1 MLAGT
6 APQQGGPVL
15 DTAREDMD
23 RAACERLD
31 RECPLAHCRERFS
44 LPEGLLYFDGN
55 SLGALPKSAAT
66 DIDRAVREEWGRG
79 LVESWLDADW
89 FFLAREAGDA
99 IGPLIG
105 ASEGEVVCADSTSV
119 NLFKLAAS
127 LLRHSEGRRTVV
139 TERGNFP
146 TDIYIL
152 EGLVDLYDERFDL
165 VLAEPETIV
174 GSIDGDTALVLLTHV
189 NFRTGAMH
197 DMAAITA
204 HARAQGVPV
213 IWDLSHSAGAVP
225 LALNRWG
232 VEYAVGCTY
241 KFLNGGP
248 GAPAYIYMAQDVI
261 AAYEPVVTGWFSH
274 ANQFG
279 FEDRYRST
287 AGIDKCLVGTPPILS
302 LRAVMHGTACF
313 DGVEMEDVVQ
323 KSRRLSE
330 LLIELVDERLVDAGF
345 VLASPRE
352 PARRGS
358 QVSFRHAEAYAV
370 SKALRAEGVV
380 ADFRNPDILRFGIT
394 PLYMRYV
401 DVWDAVDAI
410 ARIMAN
416 ESWMAHKT
424 DTLDPVT

>member
-1 MLAGT
+1 
-6 APQQGGPVL
+6 
-15 DTAREDMD
+15 MD

-31 RECPLAHCRERFS
+31 RECTLAHCRERFS
-44 LPEGLLYFDGN
+44 LPEGMLYFDGN

-66 DIDRAVREEWGRG
+66 DLDRVVREEWGRG
-79 LVESWLDADW
+79 LIESWLDADW
-89 FFLAREAGDA
+89 FFLARKAGDA
-99 IGPLIG
+99 IAPLIG
-105 ASEGEVVCADSTSV
+105 ASAGEVVCADSTSV
-119 NLFKLAAS
+119 NLFKLASS

-139 TERGNFP
+139 TERANFP
-146 TDIYIL
+146 TDVYIL
-152 EGLVDLYDERFDL
+152 EGLVDLFYGRFDL

-174 GSIDGDTALVLLTHV
+174 ESIDGDTALVLLTHV

-197 DMAAITA
+197 DMSAITTHCTA
-204 HARAQGVPV
+204 HGVPV

-225 LALNRWG
+225 LALDDWG

-261 AAYEPVVTGWFSH
+261 AAYDPVVTGWFSH

-287 AGIDKCLVGTPPILS
+287 SGIEKCLVGTPPILS
-302 LRAVMHGTACF
+302 LRAVMHGIASF

-323 KSRRLSE
+323 KSWRLSE
-330 LLIELVDERLVDAGF
+330 LLIELVDERLADAGF

-358 QVSFRHAEAYAV
+358 QVSFRHPEAYAV
-370 SKALRAEGVV
+370 SKALRVAGVV
-380 ADFRNPDILRFGIT
+380 ADFRSPDILRFGIT
-394 PLYMRYV
+394 PLYMRYA
-401 DVWDAVDAI
+401 DVWDAVEAL
-410 ARIMAN
+410 ARIMAT

-424 DTLDPVT
+424 DTPDAVT